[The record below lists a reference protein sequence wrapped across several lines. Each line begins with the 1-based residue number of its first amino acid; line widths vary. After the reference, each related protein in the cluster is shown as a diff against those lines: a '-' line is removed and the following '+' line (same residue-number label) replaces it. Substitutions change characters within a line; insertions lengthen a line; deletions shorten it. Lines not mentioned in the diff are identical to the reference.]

1 MWIVFAV
8 AASMLW
14 GLLYVLNEQIY
25 KSLSIGFSF
34 FIASLA
40 GTVFF
45 LLLTLQQGVLAKD
58 WYVLVANKNLQWLLA
73 IDIAV
78 FLAAEMCIAMSIA
91 HKNATLAGLI
101 EISYPVF
108 IAIFAYY
115 LFKEETLNVSTIA
128 GALLIFSGI
137 FVIYHFNH

>member
-45 LLLTLQQGVLAKD
+45 LLLALQQGVLAKD
-58 WYVLVANKNLQWLLA
+58 WHLLVANKNLQWLLA

-78 FLAAEMCIAMSIA
+78 FLAAEMCIAMSITQ
-91 HKNATLAGLI
+91 KSATLAGLI